1 MDDLDPAAGAMPG
14 RPRMSGEQS
23 FAQPSGGRRRGRPKG
38 SRNKATLALE
48 AVLEDAAEELTRKLV
63 ATALAGDGAALR
75 FCLGRLLPPLRDSPV
90 MFDLPPIESAGDLV
104 TASRAVLAA
113 CADGILTPREATQ
126 VMDLIISARAI
137 METASRVT
145 AWESR
150 LQACEA
156 KPSRE
161 RAAPC
166 EGRARLQDPKK
177 NHPAPV
183 ARTASSRHET
193 LGVSGCEIDQGIA
206 APRRVG
212 CKSLVFNSATG
223 RVGWAKST
231 VVTERPLS
239 GAARFCPRGVPS
251 MRVRTARAAPFAH
264 PTGSAFT
271 RSIRG
276 PPTRHAS

>member
-1 MDDLDPAAGAMPG
+1 MDDLDPAAGAMHAMPV
-14 RPRMSGEQS
+14 SGEQS
-23 FAQPSGGRRRGRPKG
+23 FAPPCGGRGRGRPKG

-48 AVLEDAAEELTRKLV
+48 AVLEEAAEELTHKLV
-63 ATALAGDGAALR
+63 DTALAGDGAALR
-75 FCLGRLLPPLRDSPV
+75 FCLGRLLPPLRDRPV

-113 CADGILTPREATQ
+113 CAEGILTPHEATQ
-126 VMDLIISARAI
+126 VMDLITSARAI
-137 METASRVT
+137 IETARRMT

-156 KPSRE
+156 KTSRE
-161 RAAPC
+161 
-166 EGRARLQDPKK
+166 
-177 NHPAPV
+177 
-183 ARTASSRHET
+183 
-193 LGVSGCEIDQGIA
+193 IDKSIA
-206 APRRVG
+206 AARRTG
-212 CKSLVFNSATG
+212 CKSPVFNSAKG
-223 RVGWAKST
+223 RVGWAKSPVAAARLT
-231 VVTERPLS
+231 LR
-239 GAARFCPRGVPS
+239 AARFCPRGAPS